1 MQFSMKQC
9 VMITRMQLY
18 INKCRKKKEKK
29 KRILDRGASFY
40 KYI

>member
-29 KRILDRGASFY
+29 K
-40 KYI
+40 KNT